1 MISFDETQIQKIKH
15 FLDKYEDLLEESKYR
30 LGLLRGDMEYDNL
43 NHLQN
48 EITNLS
54 DISMTMEWSLLE
66 VDKAKQIL
74 NELLIRISER

>member
-30 LGLLRGDMEYDNL
+30 LGLLRVDMEYDNL